1 MLSSRAAINTR
12 LLTSPAKG
20 SRGKKGLPRQ
30 VSDELT
36 FEAVVREHG
45 AMIARIAASHEA
57 RPHLAEELV
66 QEIWFA
72 VWRALPAFRGDSS
85 LRTFVARIAANRAAS
100 HVAKAVRTPK
110 AQDADEVL
118 VASGDDPEAD
128 ALARD
133 RSARLLAA
141 VRELPLVSRQAVT
154 LTLEG
159 FGPTEIAASLGIS
172 ANAVSIRLARA
183 KEHLRRRMG
192 DEQ

>member
-1 MLSSRAAINTR
+1 M
-12 LLTSPAKG
+12 
-20 SRGKKGLPRQ
+20 
-30 VSDELT
+30 SDEPT

-100 HVAKAVRTPK
+100 HVAKAVRTPT
-110 AQDADEVL
+110 AQDADEAL

-141 VRELPLVSRQAVT
+141 LRELPLVSRQAVT

-159 FGPTEIAASLGIS
+159 FGPAEIAASLGIS

-192 DEQ
+192 DEE

>member
-1 MLSSRAAINTR
+1 V
-12 LLTSPAKG
+12 K
-20 SRGKKGLPRQ
+20 
-30 VSDELT
+30 DELT

-45 AMIARIAASHEA
+45 PMIARIAASHEA

-85 LRTFVARIAANRAAS
+85 LRTFVARIAANRAAT
-100 HVAKAVRTPK
+100 HVAKAVRTPRSEE
-110 AQDADEVL
+110 ADEAL
-118 VASGDDPEAD
+118 VAPGEDPEAT

-133 RSARLLAA
+133 RNARLLTAL
-141 VRELPLVSRQAVT
+141 RELPLVSRQAVT

-159 FGPTEIAASLGIS
+159 FGPAEIAASLGIS

-183 KEHLRRRMG
+183 KEHLRQRMG
-192 DEQ
+192 DQE

>member
-1 MLSSRAAINTR
+1 
-12 LLTSPAKG
+12 
-20 SRGKKGLPRQ
+20 
-30 VSDELT
+30 
-36 FEAVVREHG
+36 
-45 AMIARIAASHEA
+45 MIARIAASHEA

-85 LRTFVARIAANRAAS
+85 LRTFVARIAANRAAT

-110 AQDADEVL
+110 SEDAHEAL
-118 VASGDDPEAD
+118 VAPGDDPEAA

-133 RSARLLAA
+133 RNARLLMAL
-141 VRELPLVSRQAVT
+141 RGLPLVSRQAVT

-159 FGPTEIAASLGIS
+159 FGPSEIAASLGIS

-183 KEHLRRRMG
+183 KEHLYQRMG
-192 DEQ
+192 DRE

>member
-1 MLSSRAAINTR
+1 M
-12 LLTSPAKG
+12 
-20 SRGKKGLPRQ
+20 
-30 VSDELT
+30 SDELT

-100 HVAKAVRTPK
+100 HVAKAVRTPT
-110 AQDADEVL
+110 AQDADEAL

-192 DEQ
+192 DEE

>member
-1 MLSSRAAINTR
+1 
-12 LLTSPAKG
+12 
-20 SRGKKGLPRQ
+20 
-30 VSDELT
+30 
-36 FEAVVREHG
+36 
-45 AMIARIAASHEA
+45 MIARIAASHEA

-110 AQDADEVL
+110 AQDADEAL

-141 VRELPLVSRQAVT
+141 VRELPLVSRQTVT

-192 DEQ
+192 DEE

>member
-1 MLSSRAAINTR
+1 
-12 LLTSPAKG
+12 
-20 SRGKKGLPRQ
+20 
-30 VSDELT
+30 
-36 FEAVVREHG
+36 
-45 AMIARIAASHEA
+45 MIARIAASHEA

-110 AQDADEVL
+110 AQDADEAL

-141 VRELPLVSRQAVT
+141 LRELPLVSRQAVT

-159 FGPTEIAASLGIS
+159 FGPAEIAASLGIS

-192 DEQ
+192 DEE

>member
-1 MLSSRAAINTR
+1 
-12 LLTSPAKG
+12 
-20 SRGKKGLPRQ
+20 
-30 VSDELT
+30 VSDEPT

-110 AQDADEVL
+110 AQDADEAL

-141 VRELPLVSRQAVT
+141 LRELPLVSRQAVT

-159 FGPTEIAASLGIS
+159 FGPAEIAASLGIS

-192 DEQ
+192 DEE